1 MDVTRQQVQ
10 DIVAQTEGDD
20 AVIEQFHYTSSIRFY
35 KIDIGVSN
43 ASYLLAAAD
52 KTPDSKSLL
61 AMQPLSLSTIRDFLS
76 DISNNTKMPVPD
88 LRSFDDSLA
97 RYPFHYLLLRLPSP
111 NAQSLSSLRSSG
123 ALTPQQDAL
132 LDLKLGTF
140 IHSMHSLQNDW
151 FGDTFMLL
159 LDALLCELE
168 SSGEMQKTLV
178 EDIRRYPS
186 RAIGSFLFED
196 AEVPTLV
203 WLTGSADDVYVQI
216 SEPCGLN
223 QEARVDIAHVL
234 PTFDRVVWGDPM
246 LEAFFMPPGPS
257 KALEE
262 GYLEGEGGTLIIF
275 PRQRTKRIHLNVLM
289 SYTWIPFKF
298 FWLLHL
304 HFDTLLPLKLISKH
318 HHSPNSTLDTVIMRI
333 PYLLA
338 FMEYVFV
345 CHPTAR
351 GRRMIGLNAIRGNG
365 STGDHTLCKT
375 PNSSGLHIKYVGRLL
390 ITQERDEVIVK
401 LSIRHPNVWMQ
412 SNLLV
417 HTRAK
422 PSLRLADLG
431 LHLRRR

>member
-1 MDVTRQQVQ
+1 MDFRYYIQR
-10 DIVAQTEGDD
+10 
-20 AVIEQFHYTSSIRFY
+20 FSYTSSIRFY

-61 AMQPLSLSTIRDFLS
+61 AMQPLSLSTIRDLLS

-151 FGDTFMLL
+151 FGVPGTQPDE
-159 LDALLCELE
+159 ELE

-246 LEAFFMPPGPS
+246 LEAFFMSPGPS
-257 KALEE
+257 KVLKE

-275 PRQRTKRIHLNVLM
+275 PRQRTKRM
-289 SYTWIPFKF
+289 
-298 FWLLHL
+298 
-304 HFDTLLPLKLISKH
+304 
-318 HHSPNSTLDTVIMRI
+318 
-333 PYLLA
+333 
-338 FMEYVFV
+338 
-345 CHPTAR
+345 
-351 GRRMIGLNAIRGNG
+351 
-365 STGDHTLCKT
+365 
-375 PNSSGLHIKYVGRLL
+375 
-390 ITQERDEVIVK
+390 
-401 LSIRHPNVWMQ
+401 
-412 SNLLV
+412 
-417 HTRAK
+417 
-422 PSLRLADLG
+422 
-431 LHLRRR
+431 